1 MDASVRTYE
10 PKTALF
16 AENNG
21 LALYQ
26 QLIHES
32 QTMLKADGKIY
43 FEIGVSTRRGPPRI
57 IERRLSTKTIKIE
70 KIYLATIASR

>member
-1 MDASVRTYE
+1 MQVSERMNL
-10 PKTALF
+10 KTALF

-43 FEIGVSTRRGPPRI
+43 FEIGFQTRRGPP
-57 IERRLSTKTIKIE
+57 KN
-70 KIYLATIASR
+70 Y